1 MIVDFLNKLFCVLDS
16 PTTCFLSILYWQTQ
30 LFPILVLDQ
39 SGHLLE
45 SRSYVYQIRQLWRF
59 HVSTKVR
66 QLLAWVQSLYTVV
79 LYNKHIHNFFIH
91 SCKTIVHNNEG
102 ELTYTH
108 KVFQILSTWYQCI
121 NITPLNINFK
131 RIPRILSP
139 RWWSVWWKE
148 RWCQLTRTTHTW
160 ISYIHTTTCW
170 TE

>member
-1 MIVDFLNKLFCVLDS
+1 MCWIH
-16 PTTCFLSILYWQTQ
+16 PQ
-30 LFPILVLDQ
+30 
-39 SGHLLE
+39 
-45 SRSYVYQIRQLWRF
+45 
-59 HVSTKVR
+59 HVSFQFCIDKPSSFQYWCWISLDTFWNRVVLCIKFANFEGFMSTNVR
-66 QLLAWVQSLYTVV
+66 KLLAWVQSLYTV

-131 RIPRILSP
+131 RIPRIFSP

-160 ISYIHTTTCW
+160 ISYIPWIHTTTCW